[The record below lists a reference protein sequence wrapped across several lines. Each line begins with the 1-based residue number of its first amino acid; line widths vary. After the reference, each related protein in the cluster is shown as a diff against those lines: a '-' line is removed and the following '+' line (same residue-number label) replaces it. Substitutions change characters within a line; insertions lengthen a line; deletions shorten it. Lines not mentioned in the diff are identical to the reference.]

1 MPYCVMLEKG
11 ITYRPGG
18 KLYPC
23 CLWKWQDIPAPTD
36 YEQFKKMREEKREQM
51 NSSDDYIPECKQ
63 CMDDTEFK
71 GDSFRHHAN
80 NTVKGGFWEMNFNNT
95 CNLSCRMCN
104 PSLSSTWASILK
116 KERKNFPFAEDY
128 TDNEYMEHVK
138 FDKIEFYH
146 ELPQV
151 KHIKLLGGEPF
162 LMKEVYRMLDYVMQT
177 KHSKNIVLEVTTNLT
192 QPFDDYWKK
201 VVENFKEVNVCG
213 SVDGLGS
220 RYEYIRPGGNFQDV
234 SDRAKQILD
243 LSHSISGNLN
253 IRISAVGM
261 TVTASQHHDI
271 KKFWKEIGINDV
283 EIEQCYEPT
292 FMSYRSLHPT
302 LRDRFNVHPGH
313 ELEYDEKEWKQL
325 QLQMAILD
333 KIHGTDF
340 KTECPELFD
349 L

>member
-128 TDNEYMEHVK
+128 TDHEYMEHVK

-146 ELPQV
+146 ELPHV
-151 KHIKLLGGEPF
+151 RHIKLLGG
-162 LMKEVYRMLDYVMQT
+162 
-177 KHSKNIVLEVTTNLT
+177 
-192 QPFDDYWKK
+192 
-201 VVENFKEVNVCG
+201 
-213 SVDGLGS
+213 
-220 RYEYIRPGGNFQDV
+220 
-234 SDRAKQILD
+234 
-243 LSHSISGNLN
+243 
-253 IRISAVGM
+253 
-261 TVTASQHHDI
+261 
-271 KKFWKEIGINDV
+271 
-283 EIEQCYEPT
+283 
-292 FMSYRSLHPT
+292 
-302 LRDRFNVHPGH
+302 
-313 ELEYDEKEWKQL
+313 
-325 QLQMAILD
+325 
-333 KIHGTDF
+333 
-340 KTECPELFD
+340 
-349 L
+349 